1 MTPVKK
7 VCVITGGTSGIGL
20 CTAQAM
26 LEKGYTV
33 YELSRRAEGA
43 PGMKH
48 IMADVTKEETLAA
61 AVQEILKQE
70 DHIDVLINNAGFGI
84 SGAVEF
90 TKTEDAQHQLDVNFF
105 GMVRMNRQVLPVM
118 RRQCHGRIVNLSSVA
133 GAIPIP
139 FQTYYSASK
148 AAINSYTMAL
158 ANEVKPFG
166 IQVCCVQPGDIR
178 TGFTAA
184 REKNPEGD
192 DVYGG
197 RLPVHVR
204 CLIDEAAN
212 IGQIPNLEKLMA
224 TIRSREI
231 SACLVLQAQSQLK
244 ALYKDNCDTIIGN
257 CDSSVFLGGKEPT
270 TLKELSA
277 ALGKETIDT
286 FNTGES
292 RGRETSHSLNY
303 QKLGKELASVDELA
317 VLDGG
322 KCILQLRGVRPFL
335 SNKYD
340 ITKHPM
346 YKYLSDYDEKNVF
359 DIEKYLSTRL
369 HPKPTAEYDLY
380 EIDAADMS
388 TTG

>member
-1 MTPVKK
+1 MPVKK

-105 GMVRMNRQVLPVM
+105 GMVR
-118 RRQCHGRIVNLSSVA
+118 
-133 GAIPIP
+133 
-139 FQTYYSASK
+139 
-148 AAINSYTMAL
+148 
-158 ANEVKPFG
+158 
-166 IQVCCVQPGDIR
+166 

-197 RLPVHVR
+197 RIARSVAGMERDEQNGMAPEKAGAFIAHVA
-204 CLIDEAAN
+204 D
-212 IGQIPNLEKLMA
+212 KK
-224 TIRSREI
+224 S
-231 SACLVLQAQSQLK
+231 
-244 ALYKDNCDTIIGN
+244 
-257 CDSSVFLGGKEPT
+257 
-270 TLKELSA
+270 
-277 ALGKETIDT
+277 
-286 FNTGES
+286 
-292 RGRETSHSLNY
+292 
-303 QKLGKELASVDELA
+303 
-317 VLDGG
+317 
-322 KCILQLRGVRPFL
+322 VRPINTIGLQYKFFCFL
-335 SNKYD
+335 VKILPAKTLNWLVGLIYAK
-340 ITKHPM
+340 
-346 YKYLSDYDEKNVF
+346 
-359 DIEKYLSTRL
+359 
-369 HPKPTAEYDLY
+369 
-380 EIDAADMS
+380 
-388 TTG
+388 

>member
-192 DVYGG
+192 DIYGG
-197 RLPVHVR
+197 RIYCARRGQKERPAHQYDWPAIQILLLPR
-204 CLIDEAAN
+204 QNPPGQNAELAGRTDLRKIKTKYIKKRFGTRKMPEAFLILQKSPAGGPA
-212 IGQIPNLEKLMA
+212 GEKL
-224 TIRSREI
+224 
-231 SACLVLQAQSQLK
+231 
-244 ALYKDNCDTIIGN
+244 
-257 CDSSVFLGGKEPT
+257 
-270 TLKELSA
+270 
-277 ALGKETIDT
+277 
-286 FNTGES
+286 
-292 RGRETSHSLNY
+292 
-303 QKLGKELASVDELA
+303 QKLITPRCSSKIFRPIRIRMMPPASSAFAL
-317 VLDGG
+317 
-322 KCILQLRGVRPFL
+322 
-335 SNKYD
+335 
-340 ITKHPM
+340 
-346 YKYLSDYDEKNVF
+346 
-359 DIEKYLSTRL
+359 
-369 HPKPTAEYDLY
+369 
-380 EIDAADMS
+380 
-388 TTG
+388 